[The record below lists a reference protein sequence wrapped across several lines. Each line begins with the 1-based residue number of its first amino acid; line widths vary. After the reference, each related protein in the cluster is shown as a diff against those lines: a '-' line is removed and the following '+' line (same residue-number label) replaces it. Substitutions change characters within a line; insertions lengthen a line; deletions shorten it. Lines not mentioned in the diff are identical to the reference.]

1 MCVWCCA
8 GVTCVCVWP
17 AGQQASGVKINVN
30 MGVKINVNIHIINAW
45 YCAGVVGMC

>member
-1 MCVWCCA
+1 MC
-8 GVTCVCVWP
+8 GVVQVLRVFVCGQQ
-17 AGQQASGVKINVN
+17 GQQASGVKINVN